1 MRGFIFVISVRRR
14 NSVTGKDIK
23 VVTESDVSIIQF
35 KYRQT
40 VPVYLGTN
48 SWSGKILQLPNM
60 EKLQLV
66 PISKFV
72 SGSLPPSSTP
82 YVDHSYHM

>member
-60 EKLQLV
+60 ENLQLV
-66 PISKFV
+66 PI
-72 SGSLPPSSTP
+72 
-82 YVDHSYHM
+82 